1 MKGDYVSLPA
11 MPARRS
17 NVPQQML
24 EDGCDA
30 WQLSTMHRMK
40 EVTRVLE
47 AIERGDAIAATELL
61 PLVYDQLRREAQRH
75 MAGER
80 PDHTLQATALVH
92 EAYLR
97 LVGDR
102 RVPWKNRAHFYAAA
116 AEAMRRILL
125 DHAKARGREKRG
137 GGRKRVPLSV
147 ADVAESWN
155 FEETLSL
162 DEALRCL
169 MDRDSNIGRVVELRF
184 FAGLSIDD
192 TAEALG
198 VSKATVKRRWEFGRT
213 WLYRELTRDD
223 DDD

>member
-1 MKGDYVSLPA
+1 MIRPLTGHAVLRVPSELLIHQRQQLIYGRTI
-11 MPARRS
+11 ARAV
-17 NVPQQML
+17 N
-24 EDGCDA
+24 
-30 WQLSTMHRMK
+30 
-40 EVTRVLE
+40 
-47 AIERGDAIAATELL
+47 ELL
-61 PLVYDQLRREAQRH
+61 PMVYDQLRREAQRH

-80 PDHTLQATALVH
+80 SDHTLQATALVN

-102 RVPWKNRAHFYAAA
+102 RIPWKNRAHFYAAA

-147 ADVAESWN
+147 ADIAESWN

-162 DEALRCL
+162 DEALRRL
-169 MDRDSNIGRVVELRF
+169 MDRDPNIGRVVELRF

>member
-1 MKGDYVSLPA
+1 MS
-11 MPARRS
+11 
-17 NVPQQML
+17 
-24 EDGCDA
+24 
-30 WQLSTMHRMK
+30 
-40 EVTRVLE
+40 EVTRILA
-47 AIERGDAIAATELL
+47 AIERGDACAVNELL
-61 PLVYDQLRREAQRH
+61 PMVYDQLRREAQRH

-80 PDHTLQATALVH
+80 SDHTLQATALVH

-102 RVPWKNRAHFYAAA
+102 RIPWKNRAHFYAAA

-147 ADVAESWN
+147 ADIAESWN

-162 DEALRCL
+162 DEALRRL
-169 MDRDSNIGRVVELRF
+169 VDRDPNIGRVVELRF

-192 TAEALG
+192 TAQALG

-213 WLYRELTRDD
+213 WLYRELTRDGD
-223 DDD
+223 HD